1 MTHNGRV
8 LVVDKKVADTATG
21 HGMVLPQ
28 LNHGGPGRA
37 GGGAELGALRG
48 LQFYM
53 QRSAVQ
59 GNKALIE
66 RILA

>member
-21 HGMVLPQ
+21 HGMVLP

-53 QRSAVQ
+53 QRSAV
-59 GNKALIE
+59 
-66 RILA
+66 